1 MGFYE
6 VHKGMQSYS
15 GNDILN
21 ICVGFLILFLIQNF
35 IIFFLYLFTV
45 GLFERFTVRNNCYM
59 HTWAV
64 HQRAAIER
72 CL

>member
-15 GNDILN
+15 RNDILN
-21 ICVGFLILFLIQNF
+21 ICVGFF
-35 IIFFLYLFTV
+35 IFNTEFYYFFLYLFTV